1 MIHAAKPF
9 VLAALALALPLA
21 AQTASRPSSPPT
33 ATHPRDVAG
42 MLDGMDEEEF
52 KKMHELRKDQPPA
65 LKGVEIKIGEDRAY
79 LSLPP
84 GKKGPLPAVM
94 VIHEFWGLNEHIE
107 HWCDRLAATGYAAL
121 AVDLYKGQVAKVQGD
136 AVKFMQA
143 VKLEE
148 AVASMRAAHAFLEKD
163 ERVKATRTA
172 ALGWCFGGA
181 MALRAGLEVPGL
193 DAVVMYYGR
202 PITDVE
208 TLKKLK
214 APLLGIFGTKDRGIP
229 PASVAEFE
237 KALATAGC
245 KATIRSYEAA
255 HAFANPSSP
264 AYDQKNAD
272 AAYKVMR
279 AFLAE
284 HLDK

>member
-1 MIHAAKPF
+1 MRSQILLPL
-9 VLAALALALPLA
+9 VLLSAVPLA
-21 AQTASRPSSPPT
+21 AQAESRPAKASA
-33 ATHPRDVAG
+33 ATRPVDVAG
-42 MLDGMDEEEF
+42 MLQGMDEEEF
-52 KKMHELRKDQPPA
+52 KKMHELRKDQPPPR
-65 LKGVEIKIGEDRAY
+65 KGVTVEVGKDRAY

-84 GKKGPLPAVM
+84 GKTGPLPAVL

-107 HWCDRLAATGYAAL
+107 HWCDRLASAGYVAL
-121 AVDLYKGQVAKVQGD
+121 GIDLYKGQVAKTRED

-148 AVASMRAAHAFLEKD
+148 AVATMKAMHEFLEKD
-163 ERVKATRTA
+163 PRVKATRTA

-181 MALRAGLEVPGL
+181 MALRAGLEIPGL

-202 PITDVE
+202 PITEVE

-229 PASVAEFE
+229 PESVATFE
-237 KALATAGC
+237 AALKEAGC
-245 KATIRSYEAA
+245 TATIRSYEAA
-255 HAFANPSSP
+255 HAFANPSGP

-272 AAYKVMR
+272 AAYAVVQK
-279 AFLAE
+279 FLAE
-284 HLDK
+284 RLR